1 MLQVTAGVA
10 VQYLGYTPGLFIVG
24 LFAILILWMYANFLI
39 TGLLLIVGGMMLLL
53 LFGFLDMF
61 SFSDHKRRED
71 MPIVLPSFVLYTL
84 HYQNCEAHRKITI
97 LRVFAS
103 KPCWISFLLHDY
115 LGWAHFQFFMLLDSC
130 NQFRLVLIC
139 ILSRIIWSVI
149 QFLSYKLSSSLLGRI
164 FTFYYLKIRATV
176 SSYRLSLFPPILG
189 RILSLTSL
197 IQ

>member
-103 KPCWISFLLHDY
+103 KPCWITY
-115 LGWAHFQFFMLLDSC
+115 EIGSC
-130 NQFRLVLIC
+130 WDQI
-139 ILSRIIWSVI
+139 
-149 QFLSYKLSSSLLGRI
+149 
-164 FTFYYLKIRATV
+164 
-176 SSYRLSLFPPILG
+176 
-189 RILSLTSL
+189 
-197 IQ
+197 